1 MQITDLDKSQRQT
14 FINHQKRNPVYK
26 WTTFV
31 TITRTKLYESSCAIP
46 GRHDR
51 LWFNPNFWKSLQPD
65 GHNSY
70 LHVGIRYQPEKGLAS
85 CFISLKIM
93 QFSTRGTFPRHQE
106 ITNGHWIPG
115 LEKVINRSA
124 RVPILLKQSDA
135 IPVCLQRS
143 QKPNRR
149 GRSSQQTEACHTPVP
164 TVFHVVQHKP
174 KDRITTIALLSLKGS
189 HTFVTFLPRAW
200 LFFLYEQMDRF
211 LPVFLRS
218 LRSCLN

>member
-1 MQITDLDKSQRQT
+1 MEKVRSSVASNWWSFETFRIIINDCLYKQLMQITDLDKSQRQT

-46 GRHDR
+46 DRHDR

-93 QFSTRGTFPRHQE
+93 QFSTRGTFPRHQQ

-135 IPVCLQRS
+135 IPVCLQQRS
-143 QKPNRR
+143 QNPNRR
-149 GRSSQQTEACHTPVP
+149 GRSSQQTEAFHTPVP
-164 TVFHVVQHKP
+164 TVSCTKRKIGLQQ
-174 KDRITTIALLSLKGS
+174 LL
-189 HTFVTFLPRAW
+189 
-200 LFFLYEQMDRF
+200 Y
-211 LPVFLRS
+211 
-218 LRSCLN
+218 